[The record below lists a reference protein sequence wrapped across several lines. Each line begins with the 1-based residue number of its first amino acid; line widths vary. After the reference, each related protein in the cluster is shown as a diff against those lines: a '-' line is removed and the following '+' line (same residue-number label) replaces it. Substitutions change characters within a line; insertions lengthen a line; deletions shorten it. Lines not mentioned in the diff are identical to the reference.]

1 MVSEESPHCTIS
13 LLSLSC
19 LQTQDAVKKSDVQK
33 INTRAQSQLQFVRGC
48 IKQVHIILNMQ
59 GMYRQTINTDKV

>member
-1 MVSEESPHCTIS
+1 MVSGESLHSTIS

-33 INTRAQSQLQFVRGC
+33 MNTRTQSQHQFVMGC
-48 IKQVHIILNMQ
+48 IKQVHIILHMQ
-59 GMYRQTINTDKV
+59 GMYLHTINTDKV